1 MSVAPPRPGSSAHP
15 STSSSSH
22 PSSHAAPPPVSVRAP
37 PPVPPQAQQQAGGR
51 NAKARER
58 GAREEPSMVGP
69 WRIGRTVG
77 EGASGRV
84 KLAKHKTTGQYAAV
98 KIVPKPRR
106 SNQEKADKMLLGIE
120 REIVIM
126 KLIEHPNV
134 LRLMDVWETGSEL
147 YLIMEYV
154 EGGELFD
161 YLVSKG
167 RLHADEARHYFQ
179 QIISGVDYCH
189 RFNICHRDL
198 KPENLLLDSEKN
210 IKIADFGMAALER
223 GGKLLE
229 TSCGSPHYA
238 SPEIVAGLNYHGS
251 SSDIW
256 SCGIILFALL
266 NGNLPFDHSDIR
278 TLLSLVK
285 KGQFRMPPE
294 LPADAQDLIKRM
306 LIVDPE
312 RRITMEE
319 IRRHP
324 WVTRKPPRLIYGLPP
339 PPPPNVHQIARP
351 VGSRSEI
358 DPEILTNLKTL
369 WQGSPEE
376 DIVRELLSPE
386 KTWEKVFYCLL
397 FKYRTRSLENF
408 NMDEEE
414 VRKPRRTAE
423 KRQHVVTTGAVASR
437 SRRSR
442 QSLSNLAGV
451 INAASSSPSGAQAS
465 SSANK
470 RVKPS
475 SPSPVTRPAPPIP
488 GRAAL
493 TTTTTPSGSP
503 VAPRGPRP
511 LPTVPAGGSR
521 ATTPRATVPAIKLEE
536 ATPDHQQHVGS
547 PSLAP
552 PAPGPSFISGNESE
566 GWVSMPPS
574 PSPAAVSAFEMLT
587 SQIPSSSSPAS
598 TSTTVNADGVPV
610 LPIHIPQTGDAAMQQ
625 FFHDIVG
632 QLHTISLRNSLP
644 PSPNPSA
651 GASPAGTYVSSFLDS
666 QGSIGA
672 VSTAP
677 TTPAMGANAD
687 EEDQKQ
693 RSGGGEDSRF
703 DDAEDDESDV
713 GGPPGS
719 AVSTDAPYGEYGLSG
734 DLFSSGIGLGGAM
747 HNIPGNRA
755 STPASSAG
763 SYRAGSPVL
772 SINSNGYTHNH
783 NPNRRSAD
791 SAVVVTPSERPRFA
805 GRASSRDTGSSAAVG
820 SPARPGVGRVHTP
833 SYASSAGASSS
844 AAGAYLGGGGDKE
857 NQRISTV
864 STASGGSYGGVGGA
878 KGNPGLGLSY
888 PYSSGPS
895 SMGQHQ
901 QHGRP
906 APPLPPGAR
915 ATLKPMNAGLGV
927 TGVSLGGSRGGGA
940 AEEEFEMVERPSMDD
955 PMARRMATQ
964 GGGGTE
970 RKATMRRKK
979 PTVSFAPIQ
988 SPALS
993 SSRSGANDPASPKQS
1008 WFAGLFNWKSLSY
1021 TLMSTDF
1028 AHPTRLECK
1037 KLLEGMGVS
1046 VVVQNSDGMAILKCR
1061 ASEKRDSSSVG
1072 PAKSAKFRV
1081 EFSSHTSLSSHSPLL
1096 NGPSSPSFGS
1106 TSSRGGE
1113 AGSSSA
1119 GNSPNLGEIKAQY
1132 PTVVTLV
1139 MEKGAHSTFKAT
1151 YNRLR
1156 QQWELDDPRSLN
1168 ANLHAIRLIP
1178 SPMPSPN
1185 LAPRSPM
1192 LS

>member
-1 MSVAPPRPGSSAHP
+1 
-15 STSSSSH
+15 
-22 PSSHAAPPPVSVRAP
+22 
-37 PPVPPQAQQQAGGR
+37 
-51 NAKARER
+51 
-58 GAREEPSMVGP
+58 MVGP

-84 KLAKHKTTGQYAAV
+84 KLAKHKVTGQYAAV

-106 SNQEKADKMLLGIE
+106 TNQEKADKMLLGIE

-294 LPADAQDLIKRM
+294 LPSDAQDLIRRM
-306 LIVDPE
+306 LIVKPE
-312 RRITMEE
+312 ERITMEE
-319 IRRHP
+319 IQRHP
-324 WVTRKPPRLIYGLPP
+324 WVTRKPPRAIYGVAP

-351 VGSRSEI
+351 VGSRDEI
-358 DPEILTNLKTL
+358 DPEILSNLKTL
-369 WQGSPEE
+369 WQGSPEDE
-376 DIVRELLSPE
+376 IVRELLSPE

-397 FKYRTRSLENF
+397 YKYRTRSLENY

-414 VRKPRRTAE
+414 VRSKPRRTAE

-442 QSLSNLAGV
+442 TSLSNIAGV
-451 INAASSSPSGAQAS
+451 INGAPPPAASTSAAAS
-465 SSANK
+465 AAGANK
-470 RVKPS
+470 RVKQEPS
-475 SPSPVTRPAPPIP
+475 SSSPPPITRPAPPIP
-488 GRAAL
+488 GQGSRVRAAVAAHAQHQSGS
-493 TTTTTPSGSP
+493 TTPSGSP
-503 VAPRGPRP
+503 APRGPRP
-511 LPTVPAGGSR
+511 LPTVPNSGGS
-521 ATTPRATVPAIKLEE
+521 TPSGSRVPAIQLQE
-536 ATPDHQQHVGS
+536 ATPDAAL
-547 PSLAP
+547 SLAP
-552 PAPGPSFISGNESE
+552 PAAVEGD

-574 PSPAAVSAFEMLT
+574 PSPAAAAVFEAALERA
-587 SQIPSSSSPAS
+587 SSPTPSAGS
-598 TSTTVNADGVPV
+598 AAPT

-632 QLHTISLRNSLP
+632 QLQTISLRNSLP
-644 PSPNPSA
+644 PSPNPSNVS
-651 GASPAGTYVSSFLDS
+651 GASPAGTYVSSFMDTAS
-666 QGSIGA
+666 

-677 TTPAMGANAD
+677 TTPAMCAGN
-687 EEDQKQ
+687 
-693 RSGGGEDSRF
+693 GESDNSRF

-713 GGPPGS
+713 GMAFSPGLAGS
-719 AVSTDAPYGEYGLSG
+719 EFGGA
-734 DLFSSGIGLGGAM
+734 SSILGG
-747 HNIPGNRA
+747 GDVFRA
-755 STPASSAG
+755 STPSSASG
-763 SYRAGSPVL
+763 RAGSPVL
-772 SINSNGYTHNH
+772 SVGGSSHH
-783 NPNRRSAD
+783 RRSAD
-791 SAVVVTPSERPRFA
+791 VTGAGGRPRVTV
-805 GRASSRDTGSSAAVG
+805 RASSRTDGAG
-820 SPARPGVGRVHTP
+820 SPARPGARQTA
-833 SYASSAGASSS
+833 SYASSAGYSAYSAYSS
-844 AAGAYLGGGGDKE
+844 GGDKE
-857 NQRISTV
+857 NVRV
-864 STASGGSYGGVGGA
+864 STISSASGSSAAAGDA
-878 KGNPGLGLSY
+878 RKGNPGLELSY
-888 PYSSGPS
+888 NNYGGSQQQQPQHPYAHARAAPPPPVAPRP
-895 SMGQHQ
+895 GQ
-901 QHGRP
+901 GRP
-906 APPLPPGAR
+906 LQAH
-915 ATLKPMNAGLGV
+915 NAGLGV
-927 TGVSLGGSRGGGA
+927 SGVPALSPVKGG
-940 AEEEFEMVERPSMDD
+940 EEDFEMVERPSMDD
-955 PMARRMATQ
+955 PMARRMAQQ
-964 GGGGTE
+964 GGGGEGGT
-970 RKATMRRKK
+970 RRGTMKRRK
-979 PTVSFAPIQ
+979 PTVSFAPIP
-988 SPALS
+988 SPVLGS
-993 SSRSGANDPASPKQS
+993 VPSSRSGREDPASPKQS

-1021 TLMSTDF
+1021 TLMSTDY

-1037 KLLEGMGVS
+1037 RLLEGLGVA
-1046 VVVQNSDGMAILKCR
+1046 VVVQNADGMAVLKCR
-1061 ASEKRDSSSVG
+1061 ASERRDSTGG
-1072 PAKSAKFRV
+1072 PAKAAKFRV
-1081 EFSSHTSLSSHSPLL
+1081 EFSSHTTLSSSPLL
-1096 NGPSSPSFGS
+1096 SGSP
-1106 TSSRGGE
+1106 
-1113 AGSSSA
+1113 AVGSS
-1119 GNSPNLGEIKAQY
+1119 NSPNPNTNPNSPALPSAQY

-1156 QQWELDDPRSLN
+1156 GKWELDDPRVPS
-1168 ANLHAIRLIP
+1168 ATQGIRLIP
-1178 SPMPSPN
+1178 SPMPSPS

>member
-1 MSVAPPRPGSSAHP
+1 MASPAA
-15 STSSSSH
+15 SSSH
-22 PSSHAAPPPVSVRAP
+22 GHSSAAGAGAAPRAP
-37 PPVPPQAQQQAGGR
+37 PPPRRPAPPVDRASHTTQREPQQPQPGGR
-51 NAKARER
+51 NAKVKGE
-58 GAREEPSMVGP
+58 REEPSMVGP

-84 KLAKHKTTGQYAAV
+84 KLAKHKVTGQYAAV

-294 LPADAQDLIKRM
+294 LPADAQDLIRRM

-324 WVTRKPPRLIYGLPP
+324 WVTRKPPRLIYGLAP

-351 VGSRSEI
+351 VGSRDEI
-358 DPEILTNLKTL
+358 DPEILSNLKTL
-369 WQGSPEE
+369 WQGTGE
-376 DIVRELLSPE
+376 DEIVRELLSPE

-397 FKYRTRSLENF
+397 YKYRTRSLENF

-414 VRKPRRTAE
+414 IRSKPRRTAE
-423 KRQHVVTTGAVASR
+423 KRQHVVTTGAIASR

-442 QSLSNLAGV
+442 TSLSNIANV
-451 INAASSSPSGAQAS
+451 AAS
-465 SSANK
+465 NK
-470 RVKPS
+470 RAKPS
-475 SPSPVTRPAPPIP
+475 SPPPVTRPAPPIP
-488 GRAAL
+488 SNARAGPSGHHPS
-493 TTTTTPSGSP
+493 TTPTGSP

-511 LPTVPAGGSR
+511 LPAVPGSG
-521 ATTPRATVPAIKLEE
+521 ASTPSAQSRVPAIQLQE
-536 ATPDHQQHVGS
+536 ATPDQHGAAS
-547 PSLAP
+547 SLAP
-552 PAPGPSFISGNESE
+552 PALVAPSSTETDNGA
-566 GWVSMPPS
+566 WVSMPPS
-574 PSPAAVSAFEMLT
+574 PSPAAVAAFESLT
-587 SQIPSSSSPAS
+587 ASALASNNPSGGNASNRSSSAS
-598 TSTTVNADGVPV
+598 SGSGGAPV

-644 PSPNPSA
+644 PSPNPSQA
-651 GASPAGTYVSSFLDS
+651 SPSPAGTYVSSFLDS
-666 QGSIGA
+666 GA
-672 VSTAP
+672 SGVSTAP
-677 TTPAMGANAD
+677 TTPAMPSS
-687 EEDQKQ
+687 
-693 RSGGGEDSRF
+693 SGGGGGGGAGGEGRF

-713 GGPPGS
+713 GMAPFSPALSSVMG
-719 AVSTDAPYGEYGLSG
+719 DPYGAGTF
-734 DLFSSGIGLGGAM
+734 DPF
-747 HNIPGNRA
+747 RA
-755 STPASSAG
+755 GTPVSSAG
-763 SYRAGSPVL
+763 SYRAASPVL
-772 SINSNGYTHNH
+772 SLNGAAGG
-783 NPNRRSAD
+783 NRRSAEV
-791 SAVVVTPSERPRFA
+791 AAAANAA
-805 GRASSRDTGSSAAVG
+805 GAAGRSRVQVRASSRSHEGGPAG
-820 SPARPGVGRVHTP
+820 SPARPGARHTA
-833 SYASSAGASSS
+833 SYASSS
-844 AAGAYLGGGGDKE
+844 AATGHSSSAAGYYGAGDKE
-857 NQRISTV
+857 NVRISTV
-864 STASGGSYGGVGGA
+864 SSASGHSAYSSAQGQGKNLSA
-878 KGNPGLGLSY
+878 NPGLGLSY
-888 PYSSGPS
+888 GGGAP
-895 SMGQHQ
+895 H
-901 QHGRP
+901 RP
-906 APPLPPGAR
+906 APPPPVAPRGGRTALGA
-915 ATLKPMNAGLGV
+915 APAMNGVAGLGISSV
-927 TGVSLGGSRGGGA
+927 HASPPGGSGGA
-940 AEEEFEMVERPSMDD
+940 GAGDDFEMVERPSMDD
-955 PMARRMATQ
+955 PMARRMAAQ
-964 GGGGTE
+964 GGSLGSSSGKGT
-970 RKATMRRKK
+970 TMRRKK
-979 PTVSFAPIQ
+979 PTVSFAPVA

-1021 TLMSTDF
+1021 TLMSTDY

-1037 KLLEGMGVS
+1037 RLLEGMGVA
-1046 VVVQNSDGMAILKCR
+1046 VVVQNADGMAILKCR
-1061 ASEKRDSSSVG
+1061 VSEKRDSSSVG

-1081 EFSSHTSLSSHSPLL
+1081 EFSSHTSLSAHSPLL
-1096 NGPSSPSFGS
+1096 NGPS
-1106 TSSRGGE
+1106 TS
-1113 AGSSSA
+1113 SSSA
-1119 GNSPNLGEIKAQY
+1119 SSTASNSPNLGVASGQY

-1156 QQWELDDPRSLN
+1156 QKWELDDPRMPN
-1168 ANLHAIRLIP
+1168 ANQAIRLIP
-1178 SPMPSPN
+1178 SPMPSPS
-1185 LAPRSPM
+1185 LAPPRSPM

>member
-1 MSVAPPRPGSSAHP
+1 MASTSHAYPSSSAGAA
-15 STSSSSH
+15 S
-22 PSSHAAPPPVSVRAP
+22 AAPPRAP
-37 PPVPPQAQQQAGGR
+37 PPPRRPAPPTVSHPQAHQSQQREHQHREPREPPAGGR
-51 NAKARER
+51 NAGAKARGE
-58 GAREEPSMVGP
+58 REEPSMVGP

-84 KLAKHKTTGQYAAV
+84 KLAKHKVTGQYAAI
-98 KIVPKPRR
+98 KIVPKPKR
-106 SNQEKADKMLLGIE
+106 STQEKADKMLLGIE

-134 LRLMDVWETGSEL
+134 LRLMDVWETNGEL

-266 NGNLPFDHSDIR
+266 NGNLPFDHADIR

-294 LPADAQDLIKRM
+294 LPADAQDLIRRM

-312 RRITMEE
+312 RRITMED

-324 WVTRKPPRLIYGLPP
+324 WVTRKAPRLIYGLAP

-351 VGSRSEI
+351 VGSRADI
-358 DPEILTNLKTL
+358 DPEILTNLQTL
-369 WQGSPEE
+369 WQGATIEE
-376 DIVRELLSPE
+376 IVGELLSPE

-397 FKYRTRSLENF
+397 YKYRTRTLENF
-408 NMDEEE
+408 NMEDEEI
-414 VRKPRRTAE
+414 RTKPRRTAE

-442 QSLSNLAGV
+442 TSLSNIANV
-451 INAASSSPSGAQAS
+451 AAS
-465 SSANK
+465 NK

-475 SPSPVTRPAPPIP
+475 SPPPVTRPAPPIP
-488 GRAAL
+488 ANVRAPPA
-493 TTTTTPSGSP
+493 TTTPTGSP

-511 LPTVPAGGSR
+511 LPTVPGSGS
-521 ATTPRATVPAIKLEE
+521 TTPNARAAGARVPAIQLQE
-536 ATPDHQQHVGS
+536 ATPDSHG
-547 PSLAP
+547 LAP
-552 PAPGPSFISGNESE
+552 PAFVAPSSTETDQG
-566 GWVSMPPS
+566 GWISMPPS
-574 PSPAAVSAFEMLT
+574 PSPAAVAAFETLT
-587 SQIPSSSSPAS
+587 AAASSGAGGDRSNRSSSASS
-598 TSTTVNADGVPV
+598 TSNGGAPV

-644 PSPNPSA
+644 PSPNPSQP
-651 GASPAGTYVSSFLDS
+651 SPAGTYVSSFLDS
-666 QGSIGA
+666 
-672 VSTAP
+672 STSSRGESGDGVNTAA
-677 TTPAMGANAD
+677 TTPAMPS
-687 EEDQKQ
+687 
-693 RSGGGEDSRF
+693 SGGGGAGEGRF
-703 DDAEDDESDV
+703 DDAEDDESDI
-713 GGPPGS
+713 GPMS
-719 AVSTDAPYGEYGLSG
+719 APFSPALSSVI
-734 DLFSSGIGLGGAM
+734 DGGAFD
-747 HNIPGNRA
+747 PFRA
-755 STPASSAG
+755 GTPVSSAG
-763 SYRAGSPVL
+763 SYRAASPVL
-772 SINSNGYTHNH
+772 SVGGSSHQ
-783 NPNRRSAD
+783 RRSAE
-791 SAVVVTPSERPRFA
+791 VVGGGA
-805 GRASSRDTGSSAAVG
+805 GRSRVQVRASSRSHEGPAG
-820 SPARPGVGRVHTP
+820 SPARPGARQTA
-833 SYASSAGASSS
+833 SYASSAGYSS
-844 AAGAYLGGGGDKE
+844 GYGGDKE
-857 NQRISTV
+857 NVRISTI
-864 STASGGSYGGVGGA
+864 SSASGASAYSSAQAQGKTPV
-878 KGNPGLGLSY
+878 NPGLGLSY
-888 PYSSGPS
+888 GAGSAP
-895 SMGQHQ
+895 

-906 APPLPPGAR
+906 APPPPVAPRPGRAALGATSG
-915 ATLKPMNAGLGV
+915 AGNAGLGV
-927 TGVSLGGSRGGGA
+927 SGVAGLGISSGGGA
-940 AEEEFEMVERPSMDD
+940 GDDFEMVERPSMDD

-964 GGGGTE
+964 GGSLGGRNGGRE
-970 RKATMRRKK
+970 GGKGTMRRKK
-979 PTVSFAPIQ
+979 PTVSFAPIA

-1021 TLMSTDF
+1021 TLMSTDY

-1037 KLLEGMGVS
+1037 RLLESMGVA
-1046 VVVQNSDGMAILKCR
+1046 VLVQNADGMAILKCR
-1061 ASEKRDSSSVG
+1061 VSEKRDSSSVG
-1072 PAKSAKFRV
+1072 PTKSAKFRV
-1081 EFSSHTSLSSHSPLL
+1081 EFSSHTSLSAHSPLL
-1096 NGPSSPSFGS
+1096 NGPSASPS
-1106 TSSRGGE
+1106 TSS
-1113 AGSSSA
+1113 SA
-1119 GNSPNLGEIKAQY
+1119 SNSPNLSSGNY

-1156 QQWELDDPRSLN
+1156 QKWELDDPRMPN
-1168 ANLHAIRLIP
+1168 ANQAIRLIP
-1178 SPMPSPN
+1178 SPMPSPS
-1185 LAPRSPM
+1185 LAPPRSPM

>member
-1 MSVAPPRPGSSAHP
+1 MAPPHPP
-15 STSSSSH
+15 STSSHDHH
-22 PSSHAAPPPVSVRAP
+22 PSASPPSAPRAP
-37 PPVPPQAQQQAGGR
+37 PPRRPAPHPDRPSSQQPAGGAGAAGGGGGR
-51 NAKARER
+51 NSRAQQRPNDRAEVDRI
-58 GAREEPSMVGP
+58 GP

-84 KLAKHKTTGQYAAV
+84 KLAKHKVTGQYAAV

-106 SNQEKADKMLLGIE
+106 SEQEKADKMLLGIE

-266 NGNLPFDHSDIR
+266 NGNLPFDNPDIR
-278 TLLSLVK
+278 QLLSLVK

-294 LPADAQDLIKRM
+294 LPADAQDLIRRM

-319 IRRHP
+319 IQRHP
-324 WVTRKPPRLIYGLPP
+324 WVTRKPPRLIYGLAP
-339 PPPPNVHQIARP
+339 PPPPNVAQIARP
-351 VGSRSEI
+351 VGSRAEI
-358 DPEILTNLKTL
+358 DPEILSNLKTL
-369 WQGSPEE
+369 WQGSGE
-376 DIVRELLSPE
+376 DEIVQGLLSPE

-397 FKYRTRSLENF
+397 YKYRTRSLEHF
-408 NMDEEE
+408 NEDPSEAM
-414 VRKPRRTAE
+414 RTRPKRTAE

-442 QSLSNLAGV
+442 TSLSNIAGV
-451 INAASSSPSGAQAS
+451 AAGPSTATTAG
-465 SSANK
+465 ANK

-475 SPSPVTRPAPPIP
+475 SPPPVSRPAPPIP
-488 GRAAL
+488 TAPAAASS
-493 TTTTTPSGSP
+493 TTPTSSP
-503 VAPRGPRP
+503 AARGPRP
-511 LPTVPAGGSR
+511 LPIVPQHLQQQQS
-521 ATTPRATVPAIKLEE
+521 TPSSARVPAIQLQE
-536 ATPDHQQHVGS
+536 ATPDQLG

-552 PAPGPSFISGNESE
+552 PIVTGPDGAQSD

-574 PSPAAVSAFEMLT
+574 PSPGAVAAFESAL
-587 SQIPSSSSPAS
+587 SAAGAS
-598 TSTTVNADGVPV
+598 AGTGGAPV

-644 PSPNPSA
+644 PSPNP
-651 GASPAGTYVSSFLDS
+651 GASPSPSPAATYVSSFLDGAS
-666 QGSIGA
+666 SIGG

-677 TTPAMGANAD
+677 TTPAMGSGAA
-687 EEDQKQ
+687 EDA
-693 RSGGGEDSRF
+693 RF
-703 DDAEDDESDV
+703 EDAEDDESDV
-713 GGPPGS
+713 GLAYTP
-719 AVSTDAPYGEYGLSG
+719 AL
-734 DLFSSGIGLGGAM
+734 DL
-747 HNIPGNRA
+747 RA
-755 STPASSAG
+755 STPSSSSA
-763 SYRAGSPVL
+763 SYRAASPVL
-772 SINSNGYTHNH
+772 STH
-783 NPNRRSAD
+783 RRSAD
-791 SAVVVTPSERPRFA
+791 AGPLVRPRV
-805 GRASSRDTGSSAAVG
+805 GVRASSRAETASFVSST
-820 SPARPGVGRVHTP
+820 SPVRPGQGRTHTP
-833 SYASSAGASSS
+833 SYASSNAT
-844 AAGAYLGGGGDKE
+844 GGGYGADKE
-857 NQRISTV
+857 NQRV
-864 STASGGSYGGVGGA
+864 STLSSGSGASAVSGSSPYVQA
-878 KGNPGLGLSY
+878 QKTQHAGNPGLGLSY
-888 PYSSGPS
+888 AGAGTGAGYT
-895 SMGQHQ
+895 
-901 QHGRP
+901 HGRAAP
-906 APPLPPGAR
+906 APPTGAHGR
-915 ATLKPMNAGLGV
+915 QTLGVSHAHGNAGLGI
-927 TGVSLGGSRGGGA
+927 GLGGAGA
-940 AEEEFEMVERPSMDD
+940 QDDFEMVERPSMDERD
-955 PMARRMATQ
+955 PVARRMAMQ
-964 GGGGTE
+964 GGGVGGSQGG
-970 RKATMRRKK
+970 KGTMRKKK
-979 PTVSFAPIQ
+979 PTVSFAPIA
-988 SPALS
+988 SPSLS

-1037 KLLEGMGVS
+1037 RLLEGLGVG
-1046 VVVQNSDGMAILKCR
+1046 VVVQNADGMAILKCR
-1061 ASEKRDSSSVG
+1061 VSERRDSSSVG

-1081 EFSSHTSLSSHSPLL
+1081 EFSSHTSLNASPLL
-1096 NGPSSPSFGS
+1096 S
-1106 TSSRGGE
+1106 
-1113 AGSSSA
+1113 GSSGSVP
-1119 GNSPNLGEIKAQY
+1119 NSPNPDAAALRQQY

-1156 QQWELDDPRSLN
+1156 HQWELDDPRVPN
-1168 ANLHAIRLIP
+1168 ANQAIRLIP
-1178 SPMPSPN
+1178 SPMPSPAIG
-1185 LAPRSPM
+1185 APRSPM
-1192 LS
+1192 LA